1 MCFLALFLRKVGLE
15 LFTVQSEGFTLLL
28 QRFLNSNSHRDGHAD
43 HGRAMQRI
51 ADRNT
56 RNLPVAGCHLTHGSE
71 NVPNLLLQRFFD
83 RNCDRHSH
91 TDHGVVAG
99 TQEALGSTLP

>member
-1 MCFLALFLRKVGLE
+1 MCFLVLILRKMGFE
-15 LFTVQSEGFTLLL
+15 LFTVQSKGFTRLL
-28 QRFLNSNSHRDGHAD
+28 QALLNSDSHGDSHTD

-83 RNCDRHSH
+83 RYSKRWY
-91 TDHGVVAG
+91 T
-99 TQEALGSTLP
+99 LLFGSFCRSSV